1 MPAPSTSATNCS
13 AASTDHPT
21 NNWEASQMA
30 KRRRIASRAMAT
42 FVRLQSTTFPRFFIR
57 REDESLVLREDGSK
71 FKRET

>member
-1 MPAPSTSATNCS
+1 
-13 AASTDHPT
+13 
-21 NNWEASQMA
+21 MA